1 MKKYFLGFVFLIV
14 GIIGVIFPVL
24 PGVPF
29 LILSAFFFGILSRE
43 KVVRYLKKFK
53 NSNKDS
59 TLNRTINYILIKYIH
74 RKEPIKLN
82 GKG

>member
-29 LILSAFFFGILSRE
+29 LILSAFF
-43 KVVRYLKKFK
+43 
-53 NSNKDS
+53 
-59 TLNRTINYILIKYIH
+59 
-74 RKEPIKLN
+74 
-82 GKG
+82 